1 MERMNEDGAWGKNG
15 PAENG
20 QVAFNNFY
28 HHLRAFFW
36 ELTSAFDTL
45 LQLVNRQYELGL
57 DQRDVRWDTVP
68 KKPCH
73 RRVRMHIPRKLA
85 NGYIRELFA
94 DVAEYINLA
103 HRGTVSA
110 EVLWFPP
117 NPPDP
122 ADRATAT
129 SAIAVGLLA
138 IGGRGRGSGEPIA
151 MCKDYGSKVQ
161 AFIREVL
168 DEIGESEPATGS
180 NWS

>member
-1 MERMNEDGAWGKNG
+1 MNEDGAWGKNG

-57 DQRDVRWDTVP
+57 DQRDVLWDTVS
-68 KKPCH
+68 KKLSQ
-73 RRVRMHIPRKLA
+73 RRELKPLLRKLA
-85 NGYIRELFA
+85 KGYSSEWFTDVREYRNF
-94 DVAEYINLA
+94 A
-103 HRGTVSA
+103 HRGTVAA